1 MPFSNGKKRSHDP
14 IDLTGSSPPPPQ
26 RPVKSARHDNGT
38 PGNSRRDQ
46 LRAEG
51 SSSQAGP
58 VQSQASQFRH
68 EEDGG
73 NELIDDIDAF
83 YGDDIDCMYELYGS
97 IKSKI
102 VGVQYYRGH
111 VTFGEM
117 VLLNREPTNQ
127 YDSNAIQVKNVYGVQ
142 IGHIP
147 RQVAAK
153 LAPFLDSRKLLCEA
167 ETTGPKGG
175 YDVPI
180 SIQLLGTND
189 PSARALLKEEMK
201 AANLPVDELL
211 RQEREEKARE
221 KARLKAKK
229 EQEKLIK
236 AAKKA
241 GMSMPGSQG
250 QSLFPPGT
258 GDFAGG
264 SSQAEVPNLA
274 DIIKDSVRFNPR
286 NVDQMVEQFGMKD
299 DDLANMNKADQPNMV
314 KTQLLPYQLQ
324 GLKWLLSKENPVI
337 PPAGSKDVVQ
347 LWRRYDRD
355 PNMLTNVASNFS
367 VQSATLKL
375 ASGGILADDMGLGKT
390 IQMISLIMADRE
402 SSHQK
407 QGVSGASL
415 ILAPLSVM
423 SNWSQQIERHVKPEH
438 ALRVLTYHGA
448 KREKLDLKTISNYD
462 VVITTYETMMSEFF
476 ASTRPVPRAS
486 GLFSITWRRLILD
499 EGHQIRNPRTKKA
512 VAACS
517 LPAQSRWVLTGT
529 PIVNTLKDLFSL
541 VKFLGLSGGLDKY
554 EIFNAALIRPVTQ
567 GSEQGSRILQILM
580 RDICLRRRKDMSFID
595 LKLPELSI
603 YVHRVDFLPH
613 EDEMY
618 RSLKAEAEGT
628 LQEYRAQAATAGVN
642 ASKEYRFLLEILL
655 RMRQVCNHSKLCGE
669 GRIKALP
676 DLGNNVM
683 LDLTPENKK
692 LLQEML
698 QLNVDSQEDCPVCM
712 EPLSNDPV
720 ITTCTHTFCYP
731 CIERVVETQAKCPMC
746 RQSLKDINSLVR
758 PAAQAPEIE
767 IDPNE
772 SSSKVEAL
780 LSILS
785 ASRKK
790 DPTTKTVVF
799 SQWTRFLDVI
809 QVQLEKHGF
818 KFVRIDGSMPPLA
831 RDASL
836 SALDNDPECT
846 IMLASLAV
854 CSVGLNLVAA
864 NQAILADTWWAPAIE
879 HQAIDRIHRLGQ
891 KKETTVFRLVMN
903 GSIEERVLDIQ
914 EEKIKLMSLAF
925 AEKSSGKKGK
935 KGTTSTVA
943 QIERLLGGGKSAASA

>member
-1 MPFSNGKKRSHDP
+1 MSFPNGKKRIYDTAA
-14 IDLTGSSPPPPQ
+14 LTRSSPPPPQ
-26 RPVKSARHDNGT
+26 RPVKSVRYDNQASG
-38 PGNSRRDQ
+38 SWRRDQ

-58 VQSQASQFRH
+58 AQSQASQFRH

-83 YGDDIDCMYELYGS
+83 YGDDIDCLYELYGS
-97 IKSKI
+97 INSKI

-127 YDSNAIQVKNVYGVQ
+127 YDSNAIQVKNVSGVQ

-153 LAPFLDSRKLLCEA
+153 LAPFMDSRKLLCEA

-180 SIQLLGTND
+180 SIKLLGTND
-189 PSARALLKEEMK
+189 PSARAMLKEEMK
-201 AANLPVDELL
+201 AAHLPVEELL

-221 KARLKAKK
+221 QARLKAKK

-250 QSLFPPGT
+250 QSVFREGT
-258 GDFAGG
+258 GNFAGG
-264 SSQAEVPNLA
+264 SFQAAVPNLA
-274 DIIKDSVRFNPR
+274 DIIKESVRFNPR
-286 NVDQMVEQFGMKD
+286 NVDRMVEQFGMKD
-299 DDLANMNKADQPNMV
+299 DDLANMDKADQPATV
-314 KTQLLPYQLQ
+314 QTQLLPYQLQ

-337 PPAGSKDVVQ
+337 PAFRSKNVVQ
-347 LWRRYDRD
+347 LWQRYERD

-390 IQMISLIMADRE
+390 LQMISLIMADRE

-423 SNWSQQIERHVKPEH
+423 SNWSQQMEKHVKPEH
-438 ALRVLTYHGA
+438 ALRVLTYHGP
-448 KREKLDLKTISNYD
+448 KREKLDLKTIGNYD

-476 ASTRPVPRAS
+476 ATKTPVPRAS

-512 VAACS
+512 VAACE
-517 LPAQSRWVLTGT
+517 LLAQSRWVLTGT

-618 RSLKAEAEGT
+618 KSLKAEAEGT
-628 LQEYRAQAATAGVN
+628 LKEYRTQAATAGVN

-698 QLNVDSQEDCPVCM
+698 QLNIDSQEDCPGLESV
-712 EPLSNDPV
+712 N
-720 ITTCTHTFCYP
+720 
-731 CIERVVETQAKCPMC
+731 K
-746 RQSLKDINSLVR
+746 LVR

-780 LSILS
+780 LSILA

-790 DPTTKTVVF
+790 DPATKTVVF

-864 NQAILADTWWAPAIE
+864 NQAILSDTWWAPAIE

-914 EEKIKLMSLAF
+914 EEKTKLMNLAF
-925 AEKSSGKKGK
+925 AEKPSGKKGK

-943 QIERLLGGGKSAASA
+943 QIERLLSGGKSAASA